1 MGNDAANRPGEDM
14 AEGSRRV
21 EEDDRGDKGGRGG
34 RDDDRVVAGRARQ
47 RDEFGG
53 INWGAG
59 FFGWL
64 VAVGIAILLTAILS
78 AAGAAI
84 GLSKKDANSSADTI
98 SIVGGALLILVSM
111 VAYYAGGYVAGR
123 MSRFDGAR
131 QGLSAWLWGL
141 IITILVAAAGAI
153 IGSEYN
159 IFDKLNLPRI
169 PIKSGDLSTGGIIA
183 GVAILLL
190 TLLAALVGGK
200 AGERY
205 HKKVDRLGPE
215 TA

>member
-1 MGNDAANRPGEDM
+1 M

-21 EEDDRGDKGGRGG
+21 EEGE
-34 RDDDRVVAGRARQ
+34 RDDDRGRDEGRREGRNDDRLVAGRARQ

-64 VAVGIAILLTAILS
+64 VAVGLGIILTAIVS

-84 GLSKKDANSSADTI
+84 GFDKKSATSNADTI
-98 SIVGGALLILVSM
+98 SIVGGALLILIALIS
-111 VAYYAGGYVAGR
+111 YFAGGYVAGR

-131 QGLSAWLWGL
+131 QGFSAWLWGV
-141 IITILVAAAGAI
+141 IITLLVAAAGAI

-159 IFDKLNLPRI
+159 IFKGLNLPSV
-169 PIKSGDLSTGGIIA
+169 PIKGDALATGGIIA
-183 GVAILLL
+183 IAAILLGS
-190 TLLAALVGGK
+190 LLAAILGGK
-200 AGERY
+200 AGQRY